1 MLPYFEKSNL
11 ISNEDVKFLENLC
24 KSSEA
29 NFVAYDTVSGKR
41 DGNLCWDMDL
51 AYFKRFNYKC
61 YTMFVHQ
68 EPNAKVVEHKDNT
81 KWKRNTVLIVPL
93 FWHEDYAPCY
103 FTDGTKVTHESPILF
118 NTQIPHYINN
128 NEHPR
133 YNFQICFAEPIEE
146 LQKCLIN
153 I

>member
-1 MLPYFEKSNL
+1 MLPYFEKTNL

-128 NEHPR
+128 NELP
-133 YNFQICFAEPIEE
+133 FGQI
-146 LQKCLIN
+146 
-153 I
+153 

>member
-1 MLPYFEKSNL
+1 MLPYFEKTNL

-103 FTDGTKVTHESPILF
+103 FTSWLYRRKQMLWWCIASRPKFQKETKIF
-118 NTQIPHYINN
+118 
-128 NEHPR
+128 
-133 YNFQICFAEPIEE
+133 
-146 LQKCLIN
+146 
-153 I
+153 

>member
-1 MLPYFEKSNL
+1 MLPYFEKTNL

-81 KWKRNTVLIVPL
+81 KWKRNNLV
-93 FWHEDYAPCY
+93 E
-103 FTDGTKVTHESPILF
+103 
-118 NTQIPHYINN
+118 
-128 NEHPR
+128 
-133 YNFQICFAEPIEE
+133 
-146 LQKCLIN
+146 
-153 I
+153 